1 MRRASDERSDTGERT
16 DPEVT
21 ALAGGMPTSHTEIEA
36 RVLDA
41 ALPSS
46 GAVVIEAGCGRTTR
60 LAAWRQQ
67 IATLIGVDIDT
78 EAGAQN
84 TSLDRFVAAD
94 LCASL
99 PLEDGACDLV
109 YSNFAIEHLERPYAA
124 FAEWRRLLRPGGSV
138 VFLTSNVASPFVAAS
153 RRLPR
158 RLVVA
163 AKRAGA
169 GAAEHDVI
177 PTAYRANTPERVDE
191 LLTCAGLAR
200 VELHRVGTL
209 HRYAARVPLLPGV
222 VTAVEGRLPARR
234 RATLVG
240 WYRTR

>member
-1 MRRASDERSDTGERT
+1 
-16 DPEVT
+16 
-21 ALAGGMPTSHTEIEA
+21 MPTSHTEIEA

-46 GAVVIEAGCGRTTR
+46 GAVVVEAGCGRTTR
-60 LAAWRQQ
+60 LAAWRDR
-67 IATLIGVDIDT
+67 IATLIGVDVDA

-84 TSLDRFVAAD
+84 TALDRFIAAD

-99 PLEDGACDLV
+99 PLDDGACDLV
-109 YSNFAIEHLERPYAA
+109 YSQLRHRAPGASV
-124 FAEWRRLLRPGGSV
+124 RRLRRVAPARCAQAGVSS
-138 VFLTSNVASPFVAAS
+138 FSPATSRARSWP
-153 RRLPR
+153 PR
-158 RLVVA
+158 GACRGALVVA

-209 HRYAARVPLLPGV
+209 HRYAARVPLLPGI